1 MKKTVVGAVIALL
14 AAGLFA
20 SLVVVKNLNG
30 RIAELESARE
40 TAASAISDAPQAAK
54 PAEGEGKAQEAKPA
68 QEAAKPA
75 AAAAKPAASQAADD
89 GKHVRYVVKDGDDIC
104 GIAIEFNVSPRQIR
118 MLNGL
123 AEDYQPRAG
132 DVLLLPKDGETG
144 ETVATNPKTS
154 AKKAAVPKTDYHEMK
169 VLNFAYD
176 GSRHSSSAG
185 IRHDYCRA
193 HGCPHMRGRRG

>member
-1 MKKTVVGAVIALL
+1 MKKTVVSAVIALL

-40 TAASAISDAPQAAK
+40 AAASATSDAPQAAK

-68 QEAAKPA
+68 QEEAAN
-75 AAAAKPAASQAADD
+75 QAADD
-89 GKHVRYVVKDGDDIC
+89 GKHIRYVVKDGDDIC

-123 AEDYQPRAG
+123 TEDYQPRAG
-132 DVLLLPKDGETG
+132 DVLLLPKDGET
-144 ETVATNPKTS
+144 E
-154 AKKAAVPKTDYHEMK
+154 
-169 VLNFAYD
+169 
-176 GSRHSSSAG
+176 
-185 IRHDYCRA
+185 
-193 HGCPHMRGRRG
+193 